1 MAELEALGGA
11 ADPLSSRTVEA
22 TAEPRDLNEK
32 VDKLITFMSNSAAH
46 RIGSDSFMN
55 DLRKL
60 LEVLNGRR
68 RHVLPCCGADDPI
81 SVRQLNR
88 LFSAC
93 HSHPVHQPW
102 PI

>member
-88 LFSAC
+88 LF
-93 HSHPVHQPW
+93 
-102 PI
+102 

>member
-55 DLRKL
+55 DCGSCSRSSTDD
-60 LEVLNGRR
+60 VDM
-68 RHVLPCCGADDPI
+68 CC
-81 SVRQLNR
+81 
-88 LFSAC
+88 
-93 HSHPVHQPW
+93 PVAARMTRFPFVN
-102 PI
+102 